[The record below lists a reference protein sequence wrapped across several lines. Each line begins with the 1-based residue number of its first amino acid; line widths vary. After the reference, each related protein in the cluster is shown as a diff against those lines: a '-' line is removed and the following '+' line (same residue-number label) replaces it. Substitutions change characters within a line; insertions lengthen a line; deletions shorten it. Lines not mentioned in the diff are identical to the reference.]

1 MQLKE
6 TKFCAS
12 ATRLTDPRLWVAKY
26 TDYLHSFAVRRLNN
40 QDQAKDLVQDTFLS
54 GLENLGNFRGLCTEK
69 TWLTSILKNKIID
82 VYRKKSPKLINLK
95 DIIKAEQGHQS
106 FINVSNNVKNI
117 SDLPAINCSYQDD
130 VLVNKELGVALQN
143 CIQKLP
149 ALWLSV
155 FSMKYIDDRSTK
167 SICGELKVTPAYFWT
182 IIHRSKHNLQAS
194 LKKNF
199 V

>member
-1 MQLKE
+1 MQVKE

-12 ATRLTDPRLWVAKY
+12 ATRSIDPRLWVIRYA
-26 TDYLHSFAVRRLNN
+26 DYLHSFAVRRLNN

-54 GLENLGNFRGLCTEK
+54 GLENMNNFRGLCTEK

-82 VYRKKSPKLINLK
+82 VYRKKSSGFINLK
-95 DIIKAEQGHQS
+95 DIIKAEQEHQG
-106 FINVSNNVKNI
+106 FINISNNLRKT
-117 SDLPAINCSYQDD
+117 SDLPVVTCLYQDD
-130 VLVNKELGVALQN
+130 AIVNKELAVALQN

-155 FSMKYIDDRSTK
+155 FSMKYIDDKSTK
-167 SICGELKVTPAYFWT
+167 SICNELKVTPAYFWT

-194 LKKNF
+194 LKKGF
-199 V
+199 I

>member
-1 MQLKE
+1 MQVKE

-12 ATRLTDPRLWVAKY
+12 ATRLINPHLWVIKY
-26 TDYLHSFAVRRLNN
+26 ADYLHSFAIRRLNN
-40 QDQAKDLVQDTFLS
+40 QDQARDLVQDTFLS
-54 GLENLGNFRGLCTEK
+54 GLENMDNFRGVCTEK
-69 TWLTSILKNKIID
+69 TWLTSILKNKIVD
-82 VYRKKSPKLINLK
+82 VYRKKLPGLINLK

-106 FINVSNNVKNI
+106 FINISNNLRKI
-117 SDLPAINCSYQDD
+117 SDLPAVTCSYQYDAI
-130 VLVNKELGVALQN
+130 VNKELAFALQK

-155 FSMKYIDDRSTK
+155 FSMKYLDDRSTK
-167 SICGELKVTPAYFWT
+167 SICSELKVTPAYFWT
-182 IIHRSKHNLQAS
+182 IVHRAKHNLQSS